1 MNSFYHKLSYSVS
14 ISDNDSDPNKNIN
27 FVCRP
32 EGLYEWERM
41 VIADALEEVTFSPG
55 QDIVVEGEDGFD
67 FFIIVDG

>member
-1 MNSFYHKLSYSVS
+1 M
-14 ISDNDSDPNKNIN
+14 IN